1 MTISRRAALAAPF
14 LALAPTVAPTVAR
27 AQAEWPKAGP
37 IKVLIPFAPGGVPDI
52 ISRIVTPKMSEALG
66 QSFVIDNKPGAG
78 GGLAG
83 QLLAQAP
90 NDGYTLMCG
99 TVSTLSIVPAVNPA
113 LKYDPNSFAAIGLAA
128 VVPMVVVVRAESP
141 AQDMAGLIELIKK
154 KPDFNYGSSGNGS
167 ILHLT
172 AELFKLRTG
181 LKMQHIPYRGS
192 APALQALLSGEVD
205 VVFDALAPTMGQIK
219 AGKLRPLGLAMA
231 RRSPALPDLKT
242 LNEQGI
248 PGVEAYTWAGLYA
261 PSGTSAAIVNRLNVE
276 LLKSLA
282 DPENAKKI
290 SDLGYELQPS
300 SPAELTAHTAAEL
313 KKWTEVVKAAD
324 VKAD

>member
-1 MTISRRAALAAPF
+1 MTITRRAALAAP
-14 LALAPTVAPTVAR
+14 LIALAASAS
-27 AQAEWPKAGP
+27 AQAEWPKAQP

-52 ISRIVTPKMSEALG
+52 ISRIVTPRMSEALG

-83 QLLAQAP
+83 QLLSQATP
-90 NDGYTLMCG
+90 DGYTLMMA
-99 TVSTLSIVPAVNPA
+99 TVSTMSIVPAVNPS

-141 AQDMAGLIELIKK
+141 AQDMAGLVELIKS
-154 KPDFNYGSSGNGS
+154 KPNFNYGSSGNGS

-205 VVFDALAPTMGQIK
+205 VVFDALPPTMGQIK
-219 AGKLRPLGLAMA
+219 AGKLRALGLAMA
-231 RRSPALPDLKT
+231 KRSPALPDLKT
-242 LNEQGI
+242 LGEQGI
-248 PGVEAYTWAGLYA
+248 AGVEAYTWAGLYA
-261 PSGTSAAIVNRLNVE
+261 PAGTAPVIVNRLNAE
-276 LLKSLA
+276 LLKSLK

-290 SDLGYELQPS
+290 SELGYELAPS
-300 SPAELTAHTAAEL
+300 TPAELAAHTAAEL
-313 KKWTEVVKAAD
+313 KKWTEVAKAAD
-324 VKAD
+324 VKPD